1 MSAESQKFFTATGEF
16 ADLNSSLARAQEEYK
31 AALSSAQ
38 SQKVCSTAF
47 KQVID
52 DLDAKANSLNEILSN
67 WNTKKSEILG
77 LYNDLGFL
85 EKRAGAVTAQL
96 TNVTTLVK
104 ITSATQVSLVS
115 QKPTRS
121 ELRQQY
127 NSCQDLDEEENQEE
141 KDAEKTDKQAD
152 QTSSENQDTGGD
164 NSQGENQ
171 APDDKTANVNTDP
184 KKTNEDGQKETT
196 NTGSSAGPAA
206 STPQSPREQLVRK
219 NPLSEF
225 SSYTYNV
232 SFYIVTPEA
241 YNEYM
246 VSNEMPKKGVYIVAQ
261 SGGMNNQSESRGLTD
276 DGTPGPGKQG
286 LDYFIDDLKFV
297 GYFPAMHG
305 QNTST
310 TQTECTFKIFEPM
323 GFSFLPRLAN
333 LADVI
338 SKESPKIQATGL
350 NRPLHMQ
357 MCYIMRVSFY
367 GYDANG
373 AIKKSDSTG
382 PGDAYGAFGSYERYF
397 PLAISNVKSTL
408 EGKMTV
414 YDFKATVFN
423 ERVAYGTMY
432 GKVPSKTYI
441 EAATVSEAI
450 GSYEVKNKRSLIGGL
465 NFEQEELQDQ
475 KKIEYANKYRVEY
488 ETDSAIRN
496 ARLIDD
502 AEFAKETAAM
512 SGATRVEEVT
522 PKLALKANSIDTTKK
537 KLEVPANM
545 SVVNIID
552 QIITKST
559 YVTRGLNKVNNQRIE
574 TANKENPTVE
584 LEWFAI
590 HPKVQIEKWDKKNNT
605 WSYDITFQIKSYKV
619 PFVRSQYVDNRT
631 KYYGPLKRYDYWYT
645 GKNTEIISYT
655 QTFNNLYYIVQPFSV
670 NEDATSETTKTRVP
684 IIPNADSGGNDTTG
698 KLNGGSKIN
707 EQVRQSLYSPA
718 DQSRANIRI
727 MGDPDFLTEQVGGS
741 IEFNKLSSS
750 NLFTQFYARR
760 GSISPYGG
768 QVYIEI
774 VFKTSDD
781 YDKNGSG
788 LQVINDQIS
797 FYGSAEQ
804 QKILQNEG
812 VVYRVTKVESILRR
826 GQFHQTLDCIIVP
839 PSDLILPTKKGST
852 EGRPGGAQT
861 QAEANN
867 DETQRFAS
875 RSRAQQPLKPQQ
887 KDVRQIDNQMA
898 ERQQQEVVAGKTTGQ
913 ANQNPLRSSQP
924 STPTAEGKPNVNDDA
939 SANNQ
944 TTRINTEGREEP
956 PLPQGDEGE

>member
-1 MSAESQKFFTATGEF
+1 M
-16 ADLNSSLARAQEEYK
+16 
-31 AALSSAQ
+31 
-38 SQKVCSTAF
+38 
-47 KQVID
+47 
-52 DLDAKANSLNEILSN
+52 
-67 WNTKKSEILG
+67 
-77 LYNDLGFL
+77 
-85 EKRAGAVTAQL
+85 
-96 TNVTTLVK
+96 
-104 ITSATQVSLVS
+104 
-115 QKPTRS
+115 
-121 ELRQQY
+121 
-127 NSCQDLDEEENQEE
+127 
-141 KDAEKTDKQAD
+141 
-152 QTSSENQDTGGD
+152 
-164 NSQGENQ
+164 
-171 APDDKTANVNTDP
+171 
-184 KKTNEDGQKETT
+184 
-196 NTGSSAGPAA
+196 
-206 STPQSPREQLVRK
+206 
-219 NPLSEF
+219 
-225 SSYTYNV
+225 
-232 SFYIVTPEA
+232 VTPEA

-246 VSNEMPKKGVYIVAQ
+246 ASNEMPEKGAYIIAQ
-261 SGGMNNQSESRGLTD
+261 SGGMNNQSEERGLTD
-276 DGTPGPGKQG
+276 DGIPGPGKQG

-297 GYFPAMHG
+297 GVFPAMNG
-305 QNTST
+305 QNTAT

-333 LADVI
+333 LASFV
-338 SKESPKIQATGL
+338 SKESPKIQATSQSG
-350 NRPLHMQ
+350 PLHMQ

-367 GYDANG
+367 GYDENG
-373 AIKKSDSTG
+373 AIKKSGSSDS
-382 PGDAYGAFGSYERYF
+382 GDAFGSFGSYERYF
-397 PLAISNVKSTL
+397 PLVISNVKTNL
-408 EGKMTV
+408 EGKITV
-414 YDFKATVFN
+414 YEFKTTVLN
-423 ERVAYGTMY
+423 ERIAFGNMY
-432 GKVPSKTYI
+432 GKVLSKTFI

-450 GSYEVKNKRSLIGGL
+450 GSYDVKNKRTLIGGL
-465 NFEQEELQDQ
+465 NFEQEELYSQ
-475 KKIEYANKYRVEY
+475 KKIEYPNKYRVEF
-488 ETDSAIRN
+488 EKDSAIKD

-502 AEFAKETAAM
+502 AEFSKETAAM

-522 PKLALKANSIDTTKK
+522 PKLALKANSIDTNKK
-537 KLEVPANM
+537 KLEVPQNM
-545 SVVNIID
+545 SVVNIMD

-559 YVTRGLNKVNNQRIE
+559 YITRGLNKVNNQRIG
-574 TANKENPTVE
+574 TINKENPSIE

-590 HPKVQIEKWDKKNNT
+590 HPKVKIEKWDTKKNN

-619 PFVRSQYVDNRT
+619 PFVRSQYVDQRT
-631 KYYGPLKRYDYWYT
+631 KYYGPVKKYEYWYT
-645 GKNTEIISYT
+645 GKNTEVLSYT
-655 QTFNNLYYIVQPFSV
+655 QSFNNLYYIVQPTSV
-670 NEDATSETTKTRVP
+670 NNDETSETTKTRVP
-684 IIPNADSGGNDTTG
+684 IIPNADTGGNDTTG

-707 EQVRQSLYSPA
+707 EQVRQSVYSIT
-718 DQSRANIRI
+718 DQSRANIKI

-741 IEFNKLSSS
+741 IEFNRISSS
-750 NLFTQFYARR
+750 NIFTQFYARR

-768 QVYIEI
+768 QIFIEI
-774 VFKTSDD
+774 IFKTSDD

-797 FYGSAEQ
+797 FYGSSEQ

-812 VVYRVTKVESILRR
+812 VIYRVMKVESTLRR

-839 PSDLILPTKKGST
+839 PSDLILPTKKAST

>member
-1 MSAESQKFFTATGEF
+1 MNIDDFNKLCVTAAQNVDILNQKYSLYANLLSKLQQEDPCVKGFDAKLQELDMLGD
-16 ADLNSSLARAQEEYK
+16 DLNNFGSNVLNPSYRAVLSAYEELGYFDK
-31 AALSSAQ
+31 RKSYIVQ
-38 SQKVCSTAF
+38 
-47 KQVID
+47 QVN
-52 DLDAKANSLNEILSN
+52 LLSN
-67 WNTKKSEILG
+67 SIKSKVAELNKLQQG
-77 LYNDLGFL
+77 GGRKDLR
-85 EKRAGAVTAQL
+85 ER
-96 TNVTTLVK
+96 
-104 ITSATQVSLVS
+104 
-115 QKPTRS
+115 
-121 ELRQQY
+121 Y
-127 NSCQDLDEEENQEE
+127 NSCPDLKDSGENQEE

-164 NSQGENQ
+164 SSRGENQ
-171 APDDKTANVNTDP
+171 APDDRTANVNTDP

-206 STPQSPREQLVRK
+206 STPQSPRQQLARK

-232 SFYIVTPEA
+232 SLYMVTPEA

-246 VSNEMPKKGVYIVAQ
+246 ASNEMPEKGAYIIAQ
-261 SGGMNNQSESRGLTD
+261 SGGMNNQSEERGLTD
-276 DGTPGPGKQG
+276 DGIPGPGKQG

-297 GYFPAMHG
+297 GVFPAMNG
-305 QNTST
+305 QNTAT

-333 LADVI
+333 LASFV
-338 SKESPKIQATGL
+338 SKESPKIQATSQSG
-350 NRPLHMQ
+350 PLHMQ

-367 GYDANG
+367 GYDENG
-373 AIKKSDSTG
+373 AIKKSGSSDS
-382 PGDAYGAFGSYERYF
+382 GDAFGSFGSYERYF
-397 PLAISNVKSTL
+397 PLVISNVKTNL
-408 EGKMTV
+408 EGKITV
-414 YDFKATVFN
+414 YEFKTTVLN
-423 ERVAYGTMY
+423 ERIAFGNMY
-432 GKVPSKTYI
+432 GKVLSKTFI

-450 GSYEVKNKRSLIGGL
+450 GSYDVKNKRTLIGGL
-465 NFEQEELQDQ
+465 NFEQEELYSQ
-475 KKIEYANKYRVEY
+475 KKIEYPNKYRVEF
-488 ETDSAIRN
+488 EKDSAIKD

-502 AEFAKETAAM
+502 AEFSKETAAM

-522 PKLALKANSIDTTKK
+522 PKLALKANSIDTNKK
-537 KLEVPANM
+537 KLEVPQNM
-545 SVVNIID
+545 SVVNIMD

-559 YVTRGLNKVNNQRIE
+559 YITRGLNKVNNQRIG
-574 TANKENPTVE
+574 TINKENPSIE

-590 HPKVQIEKWDKKNNT
+590 HPKVKIEKWDTKKNN

-619 PFVRSQYVDNRT
+619 PFVRSQYVDQRT
-631 KYYGPLKRYDYWYT
+631 KYYGPVKKYEYWYT
-645 GKNTEIISYT
+645 GKNTEVLSYT
-655 QTFNNLYYIVQPFSV
+655 QSFNNLYYIVQPTSV
-670 NEDATSETTKTRVP
+670 NNDETSETTKTRVP
-684 IIPNADSGGNDTTG
+684 IIPNADTGGNDTTG

-707 EQVRQSLYSPA
+707 EQVRQSVYSIT
-718 DQSRANIRI
+718 DQSRANIKI

-741 IEFNKLSSS
+741 IEFNRISSS
-750 NLFTQFYARR
+750 NIFTQFYARR

-768 QVYIEI
+768 QIFIEI
-774 VFKTSDD
+774 IFKTSDD

-797 FYGSAEQ
+797 FYGSSEQ

-812 VVYRVTKVESILRR
+812 VIYRVMKVESTLRR

-839 PSDLILPTKKGST
+839 PSDLILPTKKAST